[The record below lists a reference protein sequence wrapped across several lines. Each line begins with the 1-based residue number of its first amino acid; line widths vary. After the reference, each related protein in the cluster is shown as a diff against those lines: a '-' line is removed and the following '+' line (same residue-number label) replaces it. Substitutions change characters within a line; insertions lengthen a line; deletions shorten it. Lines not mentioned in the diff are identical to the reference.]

1 MPLPSSL
8 HGFYDQISSNSYWRS
23 FAYDRFL
30 LQLLRVCLLF
40 LSLVMCLSLYFWVYP
55 SWSLL
60 NFLDIF
66 LSIMS
71 SNVSNVWASS
81 RILFV
86 EYSFFNIVY
95 GLQFFVSL
103 YVQFKRKNKSM
114 RHLKEMW
121 QLWKPGSPL
130 RPGFVVVY
138 LSSDF
143 TEFSAQVN

>member
-8 HGFYDQISSNSYWRS
+8 HGFYDQISSNSYRRS
-23 FAYDRFL
+23 FAHDRFL
-30 LQLLRVCLLF
+30 LLLLRVCLLF

-60 NFLDIF
+60 NFLDTL

-81 RILFV
+81 RIFFV

-114 RHLKEMW
+114 KHLKQMW
-121 QLWKPGSPL
+121 QLWKPDSPL
-130 RPGFVVVY
+130 CPGFVVVY